1 MIIGPSDALL
11 IIDPQNDFCEGGA
24 LAVEGGAGIMP
35 LIVRLAERFDRVV
48 VTQDWHTPDQISFAF
63 NHPGAQPFTEIEVA
77 YGRQMLWPDHCLQG
91 SPGADFHPDVAPA
104 VEKALAIVRKG
115 RSPRVDSYSGF
126 FENDHSTSTGLSGLL
141 RELGVTRVLLS
152 GLAYDY
158 CVRFTAEDAVREGFE
173 AVVIT
178 DASRAIAPQSE
189 AAARDSFRTLGIP
202 EMTSGSFMKQKGDRA
217 LGSDADDCHH
227 SDDKKAHG
235 NDRNAR
241 CIDAPADE
249 LIGVC
254 LVRARE
260 DVE

>member
-48 VTQDWHTPDQISFAF
+48 VTQDWHTPDQISFAS

-126 FENDHSTSTGLSGLL
+126 FENDHRTSTGLSGLL
-141 RELGVTRVLLS
+141 RELGVPRVFLC

-158 CVRFTAEDAVREGFE
+158 CVRFTAEDAMREGFE

-178 DASRAIAPQSE
+178 DASRAIAPNT
-189 AAARDSFRTLGIP
+189 AAEARDSF
-202 EMTSGSFMKQKGDRA
+202 GSRGVVEVSA
-217 LGSDADDCHH
+217 A
-227 SDDKKAHG
+227 
-235 NDRNAR
+235 
-241 CIDAPADE
+241 E
-249 LIGVC
+249 L
-254 LVRARE
+254 LA
-260 DVE
+260 

>member
-48 VTQDWHTPDQISFAF
+48 VTQDWHTPDQISFAS

-126 FENDHSTSTGLSGLL
+126 FENDHRTSTGLSGLL
-141 RELGVTRVLLS
+141 RELGVPRVFLC

-178 DASRAIAPQSE
+178 DASRAIAPNT
-189 AAARDSFRTLGIP
+189 AAEARDSF
-202 EMTSGSFMKQKGDRA
+202 GSRGVVEVSA
-217 LGSDADDCHH
+217 A
-227 SDDKKAHG
+227 
-235 NDRNAR
+235 
-241 CIDAPADE
+241 E
-249 LIGVC
+249 L
-254 LVRARE
+254 LA
-260 DVE
+260 